1 MSRNNPVSQISFPSH
16 CCIQAGSRPGL
27 VHVNHRLCGTCVAW
41 RTPPMI
47 ISLSCASAGLDTAR
61 VFLFHVQLCFLVI
74 VVLLISLVFVIMI
87 LLILV
92 VVGGVRL
99 VVGCSLLLFL
109 FFFLLIALVLF
120 LFFCSSYCGLCLL
133 SCFFLVFF
141 CWCYCCW
148 PVDTWRLR
156 EVLKWVWG
164 RDYYM
169 SSNHSAGIVILSSF
183 MRLVDCRTIC

>member
-1 MSRNNPVSQISFPSH
+1 MSQISFPSH

-148 PVDTWRLR
+148 PVDT
-156 EVLKWVWG
+156 
-164 RDYYM
+164 
-169 SSNHSAGIVILSSF
+169 
-183 MRLVDCRTIC
+183 